1 MSLCH
6 WETAYK
12 YFRGWISSDRPTC
25 DLSPHLLKS
34 LWAPDNV
41 LHSLILLPTYFQQ
54 KLCHMSCPNLVWLL
68 WWWSGFIR
76 LRCLFAEELRA
87 QTKTWLTC
95 WPVRMEE
102 PYRSRSMYC
111 VFDLMCYAWTQRRWT
126 NRWFLGCCWAGKFYM
141 MVGWSLLCTDLEYFG
156 FLLSRFLSIATVTG
170 SENHNAMEGPSS
182 HKPSEKDCELLLNN
196 ESYNTSLW

>member
-102 PYRSRSMYC
+102 PYSVNVLC
-111 VFDLMCYAWTQRRWT
+111 L
-126 NRWFLGCCWAGKFYM
+126 
-141 MVGWSLLCTDLEYFG
+141 WSDVLCM
-156 FLLSRFLSIATVTG
+156 
-170 SENHNAMEGPSS
+170 NAAAMDESLVSG
-182 HKPSEKDCELLLNN
+182 LLLGWQVL
-196 ESYNTSLW
+196 YDGWLIPTLHWPWILWVPVITIPVYSDRDRQWKSQRDGRPVIA